1 MYRYAIAILRSQP
14 FHLEHKKLLET
25 AHQKAKKVIVVL
37 GSARSSR
44 SILNPFPFDLRK
56 QMILSCFPEVEIVPV
71 RDYFYNYP
79 AWLNEV
85 KSKVQEFIK
94 EGTKPKE
101 ICLCG
106 AKKDYDTQN
115 YLTNLSQFWAFEEH
129 QINSILNA
137 TDIRANYF
145 SGRTDWQNDVP
156 KEAAEYLIDFYTN
169 PNFKILQKEFF
180 FVQDYIKKTQT
191 SQYFVQLQTC
201 DSVCVH
207 AGHILV
213 VRRKGMPG
221 QGQIA
226 LPGGFVEHTETAQN
240 AVFRELKEETLIDI
254 PKDRLRDFL
263 KGEENGYRFDHPKR
277 DVRGRI
283 ATQAFFIKI
292 PDKLPQPIVKGGDDA
307 KKAWWMPYYD
317 LFRKEE
323 EMFSDHIHIAVNLMN
338 KLGQTG

>member
-1 MYRYAIAILRSQP
+1 
-14 FHLEHKKLLET
+14 
-25 AHQKAKKVIVVL
+25 
-37 GSARSSR
+37 
-44 SILNPFPFDLRK
+44 
-56 QMILSCFPEVEIVPV
+56 MILSCFPEVEIVSV
-71 RDYFYNYP
+71 RDYFYNYS

-85 KSKVQEFIK
+85 KSSVLEVVK
-94 EGTKPKE
+94 EGTEPHN
-101 ICLCG
+101 ICLIG

-115 YLTNLSQFWAFEEH
+115 YLNSLSHFWTFEEH
-129 QINSILNA
+129 KINNVINA

-145 SGRTDWQNDVP
+145 SGRTDWENEVP
-156 KEAAEYLIDFYTN
+156 KEAAKYLIDFYKN
-169 PNFKILQKEFF
+169 PDFKILQKEFL

-191 SQYFVQLQTC
+191 SQYYVQLQTC
-201 DSVCVH
+201 DAVCVH

-221 QGQIA
+221 NGQIA
-226 LPGGFVEHTETAQN
+226 LPGGFIEHTETAQN

-254 PKDRLRDFL
+254 PKDKLRDYL

-283 ATQAFFIKI
+283 ATQVFFLHI

-307 KKAWWMPYYD
+307 KKAFWIPFYD

-323 EMFSDHIHIAVNLMN
+323 EMFSDHLHIAVNMMN
-338 KLGQTG
+338 KLGQSN